1 MSSQTSST
9 RGNPSAKGKPSP
21 KGTNW
26 SLGAAFGAATL
37 ASACCTIPLALVSLG
52 VGGAWIAGLTALAP
66 YRWLFVALAMGA
78 LVYAGYNEWRM
89 SRRPDCDCETAL
101 SPAARR
107 SVLGL
112 GALAVVALVVSPW
125 LLASSPAS
133 ATQSA
138 AQAHSAKAPEPASA
152 SEPANAAAAPVS
164 FQQAVLTVE
173 GMTCASCTVTVQRAL
188 ESVEGVYG
196 AEVTYEPARA
206 VVRFDPAQ
214 VRIENLTQATK
225 DAGYPARPKTSS

>member
-1 MSSQTSST
+1 MSTHQPSSQ
-9 RGNPSAKGKPSP
+9 GNPSNSKS
-21 KGTNW
+21 NW
-26 SLGAAFGAATL
+26 SMGAALGAATL
-37 ASACCTIPLALVSLG
+37 ASACCTVPLALVSLG
-52 VGGAWIAGLTALAP
+52 VGGAWISGLTALAP
-66 YRWLFVALAMGA
+66 YRWLFVALAVGA
-78 LVYAGYNEWRM
+78 LGYAGYNEWRM

-133 ATQSA
+133 ARQSA
-138 AQAHSAKAPEPASA
+138 AQAHSANAA
-152 SEPANAAAAPVS
+152 EPANAAAAPVS

-214 VRIENLTQATK
+214 VRIEDLTQATK